1 MIKLRDFGSG
11 GERRSERQT
20 ADLAGM
26 VVEALMPPLVRG
38 AELWR
43 TGSRGLP
50 GDLDVGTCSC
60 CLVTAGDRAG
70 VVVDVMPLG

>member
-1 MIKLRDFGSG
+1 MIKLRDAGSG
-11 GERRSERQT
+11 GERRRGRQT
-20 ADLAGM
+20 EDLAGM

-50 GDLDVGTCSC
+50 GDLMWE
-60 CLVTAGDRAG
+60 LVVVTRGDRPFG
-70 VVVDVMPLG
+70 SV